1 MSSGRKRKSAPVEE
15 DARDS
20 LDWDTEDYPD
30 YSQLELRPHHED
42 KPIWVC
48 PDGHIFLEAFSPI
61 YQYAYDFL
69 IAISEP
75 VARFVSSPSYHP

>member
-1 MSSGRKRKSAPVEE
+1 MSRKRQKVEKAALDE
-15 DARDS
+15 DGPDLRGGNGG
-20 LDWDTEDYPD
+20 EDQEYPD
-30 YSQLELRPHHED
+30 FSYLELRPHHED
-42 KPIWVC
+42 RPIWVC

-75 VARFVSSPSYHP
+75 VAR